1 MTERHEHVG
10 LIGLGTMGAAMATHL
25 LNKGWSLVLFD
36 VDETKLAPF
45 ESYAKCAIAGSPA
58 ETMRLCNRLVTMLPT
73 SDHVEQV
80 LFGATGAIA
89 EIRTGDLV
97 IEMST
102 GQLDM
107 LEQQAQ
113 QLEKAGA
120 AMIDAPVCLSPAE
133 AASGDLIALVGGRT
147 EDLARAADLLEAL
160 SQRVIHAGPIGYGLR
175 LKLVNNYMSMINH
188 VLTGEVLAL
197 ASAAGLDRQLT
208 IDLLQNTAAGRG
220 QLLTNYPKKVLR
232 GDISAD
238 FPITMG
244 IKDLSM
250 AINMFEAMKGDACF
264 GALARQMFDDAAR
277 AGHGAQDCTAM
288 LEYFDNKLAGKPQPD
303 GVHVR

>member
-1 MTERHEHVG
+1 MEG
-10 LIGLGTMGAAMATHL
+10 YAIGFM
-25 LNKGWSLVLFD
+25 
-36 VDETKLAPF
+36 
-45 ESYAKCAIAGSPA
+45 AGSPA
-58 ETMRLCNRLVTMLPT
+58 ETMRLCTRLVTMLPT

-80 LFGATGAIA
+80 LFGAEGAIA
-89 EIRTGDLV
+89 EIKAGDLV

-102 GQLDM
+102 GQLHM

-113 QLEKAGA
+113 QLEKMGA
-120 AMIDAPVCLSPAE
+120 ALIDAPVCLSPAE

-147 EDLARAADLLEAL
+147 EDITRAADLLEAL
-160 SQRVIHAGPIGYGLR
+160 SQRIIHAGPIGYGLR

-197 ASAAGLDRQLT
+197 ARAAGLDRQIT

-220 QLLTNYPKKVLR
+220 QLLTNFPKKVLR
-232 GDISAD
+232 GDTSAD

-250 AINMFEAMKGDACF
+250 AINMFETMQGDACF
-264 GALARQMFDDAAR
+264 GALARQLFDDAAK

-288 LEYFDNKLAGKPQPD
+288 LEYFDNKLAGKP
-303 GVHVR
+303 R

>member
-1 MTERHEHVG
+1 MTERHEQVG
-10 LIGLGTMGAAMATHL
+10 FVGLGTMGTAMATHL
-25 LNKGWSLVLFD
+25 LNGGWSLVLFD
-36 VDETKLAPF
+36 IDETKFAPF
-45 ESYAKCAIAGSPA
+45 EGYANCVMAGSPA

-73 SDHVEQV
+73 SDHVEQA
-80 LFGATGAIA
+80 LFGAEGAIA
-89 EIRTGDLV
+89 GIRTGDLV

-113 QLEKAGA
+113 QLERAGA
-120 AMIDAPVCLSPAE
+120 TLIDAPVCLSPAE
-133 AASGDLIALVGGRT
+133 AASGDLIALVGGKT
-147 EDLARAADLLEAL
+147 EDVAHAGDLLEAL
-160 SQRVIHAGPIGYGLR
+160 SQRIIHAGPIGYGLR

-197 ASAAGLDRQLT
+197 ASASGLDRQLT

-232 GDISAD
+232 GDTSAD

-250 AINMFEAMKGDACF
+250 AINMFETTQSDACF
-264 GALARQMFDDAAR
+264 GALARQLFDDAAK
-277 AGHGAQDCTAM
+277 AGHGDQDCTAM
-288 LEYFDNKLAGKPQPD
+288 LEYFDNKMAGKP
-303 GVHVR
+303 G

>member
-1 MTERHEHVG
+1 VTERHEQVG
-10 LIGLGTMGAAMATHL
+10 FIGLGTMGTAMARHL
-25 LNKGWSLVLFD
+25 LDNGWKLVLFD
-36 VDETKLAPF
+36 IDKTKLTPF
-45 ESYAKCAIAGSPA
+45 EDDANCVIAGSPA

-73 SDHVEQV
+73 SEHVEDV
-80 LFGATGAIA
+80 LFGAAGAVT
-89 EIRTGDLV
+89 EIRADDLV

-102 GQLDM
+102 GQLHL

-113 QLEKAGA
+113 KVEKVGA
-120 AMIDAPVCLSPAE
+120 ALIDAPVCLSPAE
-133 AASGDLIALVGGRT
+133 AASGDLITLVGGKT
-147 EDLARAADLLEAL
+147 ENVAVANDILEAL
-160 SQRVIHAGPIGYGLR
+160 SQRVIHAGPTGYGLR

-197 ASAAGLDRQLT
+197 AKAAGLDRQLT
-208 IDLLQNTAAGRG
+208 VDLLQNTAAGRG

-232 GDISAD
+232 GDTSAD

-250 AINMFEAMKGDACF
+250 AINMFETIEGEACF
-264 GALARQMFDDAAR
+264 GALARQLFDDAAM

-288 LEYFDNKLAGKPQPD
+288 LEYFDNKLAGQLHQN
-303 GVHVR
+303 GT

>member
-1 MTERHEHVG
+1 MTDRHEQVG
-10 LIGLGTMGAAMATHL
+10 FVGLGTMGTAMATHL
-25 LNKGWSLVLFD
+25 LDGGWNLVLFD
-36 VDETKLAPF
+36 IDETKLAPF
-45 ESYAKCAIAGSPA
+45 QGYANCVIAGSPA

-80 LFGATGAIA
+80 LFGAAGAIA

-107 LEQQAQ
+107 LEQQAHR
-113 QLEKAGA
+113 LETAGA
-120 AMIDAPVCLSPAE
+120 ALVDAPVCLSPAE
-133 AASGDLIALVGGRT
+133 AASGDLIALAGGRT
-147 EDLARAADLLEAL
+147 EDMAGAADLLEAL
-160 SQRVIHAGPIGYGLR
+160 SQRIIHAGPTGYGLR

-232 GDISAD
+232 GDTSAD

-250 AINMFEAMKGDACF
+250 AINMFETMRADASF
-264 GALARQMFDDAAR
+264 GTLARQLFDDAAR
-277 AGHGAQDCTAM
+277 AGHGARDCTAM
-288 LEYFDNKLAGKPQPD
+288 LEYFDNKLAGQPRQN
-303 GVHVR
+303 GIHVR